1 LRALKTLNEFQNKNQ
16 NSLELSGTM
25 NGLIKMEEYEAKKDI
40 EKNCLFFK
48 TSAS

>member
-25 NGLIKMEEYEAKKDI
+25 NGLIKMEEYEAKKYI
-40 EKNCLFFK
+40 ENGIFFK